1 VNTIKVE
8 RALKI
13 AVPITCIII
22 ALFGAPL
29 ATSTQRGGAAWGIGL
44 SLGVTVAFLIAIQLT
59 KAIGGEGVMDPVLAA
74 WAPNSLFAV
83 GGLILLARVRT

>member
-1 VNTIKVE
+1 
-8 RALKI
+8 LKI

-44 SLGVTVAFLIAIQLT
+44 SLGVTVMFLICIQLT
-59 KAIGGEGVMDPVLAA
+59 KAIGGEAVLNPVTAA
-74 WAPNSLFAV
+74 WMPNTLFGL
-83 GGLILLARVRT
+83 GGLVLLARVRT

>member
-1 VNTIKVE
+1 
-8 RALKI
+8 LKI

-44 SLGVTVAFLIAIQLT
+44 SLGVTIAFLVCIQLT
-59 KAIGGEGVMDPVLAA
+59 KAIGGEAVLDPVLAA
-74 WAPNSLFAV
+74 WIPNTLFGI
-83 GGLILLARVRT
+83 GGLALLTRVRT